1 MQYIEAPGKIC
12 DRVGESQKNFKKNY
26 FAEIL

>member
-12 DRVGESQKNFKKNY
+12 DWVGESQKNFKKNY
-26 FAEIL
+26 FVEIL